1 MFSRFPKLPTKSLS
15 GLFLKP
21 KMRPISFFIDYKQE
35 KTKFN
40 FDYITTCIINKD
52 YDVLHSYI
60 QMPEYKEITR
70 NSLYFSYICK
80 YNQINMYKF
89 IDVIK
94 FDDELINS
102 ILLFANSCGQLYIDT
117 DYITIN
123 GYHFINGNVN
133 YIYLLKK
140 IHELEIFPLNEKE
153 LFIISNNKELIMC

>member
-1 MFSRFPKLPTKSLS
+1 
-15 GLFLKP
+15 
-21 KMRPISFFIDYKQE
+21 MRPISFFIDYKQE